1 MSIRHL
7 RTLLAIAEHGSFAAA
22 AREVRLTQSAVSMQM
37 RALEEELGTALFDR
51 STRPPALTEAARA
64 LLADADELVRSYDQ
78 LVHERRARG
87 SSVEGHLRLGAVPSV
102 ITGIL
107 PAAVAALRRRHP
119 GMHVEITMALS
130 AELVDRLERGRLD
143 AVIVSELGKAR
154 QGYRWLPFA
163 REPLVLIAPPDA
175 ARQSAAELL
184 AAYPFIRYTRQ
195 AWVGRLID
203 TTLKRRRIKVDEA
216 MTLDTLE
223 AVTAMVSHGLGVS
236 IVPQRGHGAAF
247 PFPVRALPLAKPTVY
262 RQLGLLRAE
271 SHPNGPLADALLA
284 ELIAL
289 GEPGPGPGRATR
301 SGSSRSVKIR

>member
-51 STRPPALTEAARA
+51 TTRPPVLTEAART
-64 LLADADELVRSYDQ
+64 LLADAEELVRGYDR
-78 LVHERRARG
+78 LVHARAAQG
-87 SSVEGHLRLGAVPSV
+87 SVEGHLRLGAVPSV

-107 PAAVAALRRRHP
+107 PAAIVALRNRHP
-119 GMHVEITMALS
+119 GMHVEIAMALS

-143 AVIVSELGKAR
+143 AAIVSELGKAR
-154 QGYRWLPFA
+154 QGYLWLPFA

-175 ARQSAAELL
+175 SRQSASELL

-203 TTLKRRRIKVDEA
+203 VTLKRRRIRVEEA

-236 IVPQRGHGAAF
+236 IVPKRGHGAPF
-247 PFPVRALPLAKPTVY
+247 PFPVRALALAKPTVY

-271 SHPNGPLADALLA
+271 AHPKGALADALLA

-289 GEPGPGPGRATR
+289 GARPR
-301 SGSSRSVKIR
+301 SGARRSRHLQES